1 VIDMERDNVL
11 QIVILIIA
19 VVALIVAVFSVV
31 VPDEEVEETKE
42 PENIAPTASIT
53 VANTTVEEMTN
64 ILFDASG
71 STDSDGTIVEYT
83 WDFGDGAKA
92 GGMYSNHAFTS
103 SGTYTVTLS
112 VVDND
117 GANDITSITITV
129 TAYVAPVNMPPVASF
144 SVSDA
149 TVEVHTYIYFDGSAS
164 TDSDGTIVNYKWD
177 FGDGTNATG
186 RYLNHYYTL
195 PGIYTVTLTVLDNEA
210 ASNSSSVNITVTE
223 EEEPTPNQPP
233 EAVINVENTTVEVG
247 SYINFNGSGSSDPDG
262 TIVEYTWDFG
272 DGTKDSGMHANH
284 IYQTEGSY
292 NVTLIV
298 IDDNGDNDTAN
309 IMLTVIEE
317 TTVTTPTV
325 SMCWNEDAEIP
336 GRYMGYI
343 VSISGTSEIFTDEVT
358 VVVTHGDE
366 SEAKDLDQLA
376 EGENI
381 TVGILTLNFTDLPP
395 EGKLG
400 AEDVFIITGGSTGD
414 IIRLIYKPTGG
425 QMVSYT
431 LN

>member
-1 VIDMERDNVL
+1 MERDNAL

-31 VPDEEVEETKE
+31 VPEEDEDKKE
-42 PENIAPTASIT
+42 PENVAPTASIT

-83 WDFGDGAKA
+83 WDFGDGGKA
-92 GGMYSNHAFTS
+92 GGMYSGHAFTS
-103 SGTYTVTLS
+103 SGTYTVTLT

-117 GANDITSITITV
+117 GANDIASITMTV
-129 TAYVAPVNMPPVASF
+129 NEHVAPVNIPPVASF
-144 SVSDA
+144 SVSE
-149 TVEVHTYIYFDGSAS
+149 TTLEVHTYIYLDGSTS
-164 TDSDGTIVNYKWD
+164 IDSDGTIVIYKWD

-186 RYLNHYYTL
+186 MYLNHYYTS
-195 PGIYTVTLTVLDNEA
+195 PGSYTITLTVLDNEGA
-210 ASNSSSVNITVTE
+210 ADSSSVNITVTE
-223 EEEPTPNQPP
+223 EEAPAPNQSPD
-233 EAVINVENTTVEVG
+233 AVIYVENTTAEVG
-247 SYINFNGSGSSDPDG
+247 SYINFNGSESSDSDG

-272 DGTKDSGMHANH
+272 DGTKESGMHANH

-292 NVTLIV
+292 NVTLTV
-298 IDDNGDNDTAN
+298 IDDDGDNDTAN
-309 IMLTVIEE
+309 ITITVIEE
-317 TTVTTPTV
+317 TTITTPTV
-325 SMCWNEDAEIP
+325 SMYWNEDAEIP
-336 GRYMGYI
+336 GRYMGCI
-343 VSISGTSEIFTDEVT
+343 VSISGTSGIFTEDVT
-358 VVVTHGDE
+358 VVVTCGNE

-376 EGENI
+376 AGDNI
-381 TVGILTLNFTDLPP
+381 TVGTLTLNFTDLPP

-400 AEDVFIITGGSTGD
+400 AEDVFIITGGSAGD

-425 QMVSYT
+425 QMGSFT